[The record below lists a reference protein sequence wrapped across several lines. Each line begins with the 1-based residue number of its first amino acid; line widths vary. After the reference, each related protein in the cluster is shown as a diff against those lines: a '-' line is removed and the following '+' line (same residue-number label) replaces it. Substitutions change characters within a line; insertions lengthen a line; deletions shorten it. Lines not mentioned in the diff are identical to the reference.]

1 MDRIKPRE
9 IQLVQ
14 QLGRFDKPYWSVAD
28 LQKVLGYKSRKT
40 LLVAL
45 HRLVG
50 QGVLTRM
57 RRGIYRVS
65 IHSTDAAVLANLLYR
80 PSYLSF
86 ESALS
91 RYGILSQI
99 PYTVTLATTRRS
111 KKTTLDGTAVE
122 YRQLRADLFF
132 GYRIEKGL
140 DIADPEKALLDALY
154 LMKRGRLSLPL
165 EELDLSGLSAGKL
178 KSYAARFPRYVRS
191 ALEELGHSTRS
202 RLGRH
207 PVSGQ
212 KNGVF

>member
-1 MDRIKPRE
+1 MDSIKPRD

-14 QLGRFDKPYWSVAD
+14 RLARFNKPYWSVAD

-40 LLVAL
+40 LLVVL

-57 RRGIYRVS
+57 RRGIYRIS
-65 IHSTDAAVLANLLYR
+65 IHSTDTAVVANLLYR

-111 KKTTLDGTAVE
+111 KKTTMEGTAVE

-132 GYRIEKGL
+132 GHRIDKGL
-140 DIADPEKALLDALY
+140 DIAEPEKALLDSLY
-154 LMKRGRLSLPL
+154 LMKRGRLSLAL
-165 EELDLSGLSAGKL
+165 DELDLSGLSSRKL
-178 KSYAARFPRYVRS
+178 KSYGTRFPRYVRS
-191 ALEELGHSTRS
+191 ALE
-202 RLGRH
+202 RLYAERW
-207 PVSGQ
+207 
-212 KNGVF
+212 KTK